1 MSKRGVT
8 MSARDFVGTSVVVL
22 SFLVCSTLPAMAQ
35 GVGAIGGTV
44 SDASGAVLPGVNVTL
59 SNPRGSIG
67 GNQEAVSDARGA
79 FQFIRLVPGVYTVK
93 ADLAGF
99 RSAVQEN
106 IVVNADVT
114 ARVDLKLEIG
124 TLSEGITVK
133 GESPLLDTTSAL
145 KQTVLSRE
153 VLDSLPNR
161 IDVWAVARVIPSVVL
176 NKVDVGGSESFLQ
189 STATVHGS
197 SNENGFLIDGMDVS
211 NLDGNGTGAVLY
223 LDPYAFQE
231 TNYQTSGGGTAST
244 QKGGLLFNM
253 ITRTGTNQFHGG
265 AMFNGANRGM
275 GSANYSPELRTQL
288 LAAVPA
294 LALAANP
301 NIVPG
306 ADILKIYDVG
316 AWLAGP
322 IVRDKLWF
330 SFSAHDQALDQYLL
344 GSYNPDGTQVLD
356 DNVMWTTSAKVAWQV
371 TRNAQL
377 SYFNN
382 LQYKLIGHR
391 NGGGTFA
398 ESRARNLND
407 KYPDVHQVKFT
418 SPFGSRVVVDVSW
431 SRFRADDKFGQEPEV
446 QAGDI
451 SRFDAVTN
459 TYTVALPTYRDN
471 AMFRDQVLTSVGYF
485 TGRHDIRFGYQ
496 FVDGGEKS
504 SNWSTS
510 GMRAVYRSGRPDSVN
525 TYNVPI
531 TSTSSRIPVAFE
543 PWARD
548 HGVYIQDRWTPTR
561 KLTLNLGLRFE
572 TTYGWLPATCRPAT
586 AFVQE
591 QCFEEVKGA
600 PDFKALVPRMS
611 AVYDLFGDGRTALKF
626 SASRY
631 DQPITLSNVQ
641 RVNPLSTTN
650 DTRPW
655 TVCAAGQTSG
665 CDLNGDL
672 SPQLNELG
680 VSSGFPFGTNS
691 RYSPDLDWPASNE
704 YSIELQRQI
713 PGNVVVSVGYTRRE
727 TRRNIG
733 AKNVAVPMESYI
745 PLQVTEVNSG
755 RQVTVYNQAPAL
767 RGRTDNL
774 WDNFPEL
781 DTNFNGADV
790 TVNKRLSNHWS
801 MTGGAS
807 FGKTVGDIYA
817 TLATVDLNNPNNTFR
832 RGVVGPDVPYSYRMS
847 GVYELPYQISVSAT
861 AQYYQG
867 FPDTTTVSVGPNT
880 VALTQV
886 TQVLTVEPRGTA
898 RLPAVSSLDVSVRK
912 AWKTGGRSFEP
923 RVDFYNLTNAA
934 TILGRI
940 TQLGPTYGRVSSIQ
954 RGRLIKMGLNVEF

>member
-1 MSKRGVT
+1 
-8 MSARDFVGTSVVVL
+8 MSARDVVGRSIVVL
-22 SFLVCSTLPAMAQ
+22 SFWIWSALPAAAQ
-35 GVGAIGGTV
+35 GVGAIGGTI
-44 SDASGAVLPGVNVTL
+44 SDASGAVLPGATVTL
-59 SNPRGSIG
+59 SNPRGTIG
-67 GNQEAVSDARGA
+67 GNQEAVADARGA
-79 FQFIRLVPGVYTVK
+79 FQFLRLVPGTYSVK
-93 ADLAGF
+93 AELQGF
-99 RSAVQEN
+99 RPAVQED

-124 TLSEGITVK
+124 SLSEGILVK

-145 KQTVLSRE
+145 KQTVLSRD
-153 VLDSLPNR
+153 VLESLPNR
-161 IDVWAVARVIPSVVL
+161 IDVWSVARVIPSVVL
-176 NKVDVGGSESFLQ
+176 SKVDVGGSESFLQ

-197 SNENGFLIDGMDVS
+197 NNENGFLIDGMDVS

-231 TNYQTSGGGTAST
+231 TNYQLSGGGTAVA

-253 ITRTGTNQFHGG
+253 VTRTGTNQFHGG
-265 AMFNGANRGM
+265 AMFNGASHGM
-275 GSANYSPELRTQL
+275 GSANYSPELRSQL

-294 LALAANP
+294 VALAANP

-306 ADILKIYDVG
+306 ADILKIFDVG

-322 IVRDKLWF
+322 IVRDQLWF
-330 SFSAHDQALDQYLL
+330 SLSAHDQRLDQYLV
-344 GSYNPDGTQVLD
+344 GNYNPDGTQVLD
-356 DNVMWTTSAKVAWQV
+356 DNLMWTTSAKVAWQV
-371 TRNAQL
+371 TRSAQL

-418 SPFGSRVVVDVSW
+418 STFGSRAVVDVSW
-431 SRFRADDKFGQEPEV
+431 SRFRADDKFGQEPDV
-446 QAGDI
+446 KAGDI

-471 AMFRDQVLTSVGYF
+471 AMFRDQVLTSVSYF

-510 GMRAVYRSGRPDSVN
+510 GLRAVYRNGRPDSVN

-548 HGVYIQDRWTPTR
+548 HGVYVQDKWTPTR

-572 TTYGWLPATCRPAT
+572 TTYGWLPATCRPANP
-586 AFVQE
+586 FVDG
-591 QCFEEVKGA
+591 QCFAEIQGA
-600 PDFKALVPRMS
+600 PDFKAVVPRVS
-611 AVYDLFGDGRTALKF
+611 AVYDLSGDGRTALKF

-641 RVNPLSTTN
+641 RLNPLGIVN
-650 DTRPW
+650 DTRAW

-672 SPQLNELG
+672 VPQLNELG
-680 VSSGFPFGTNS
+680 ISSGFAFGTNN
-691 RYSPDLDWPASNE
+691 RYSPNLKWPASNE
-704 YSIELQRQI
+704 YSIEVQRQI
-713 PGNVVVSVGYTRRE
+713 PGSVVVSAGYTRRE

-733 AKNVAVPMESYI
+733 AKNVAVPLESYI

-755 RQVTVYNQAPAL
+755 RAVTVYNQAPAL
-767 RGRTDNL
+767 RGRTDNV
-774 WDNFPEL
+774 WDNFPDL
-781 DTNFNGADV
+781 DTNFNGADL

-807 FGKTVGDIYA
+807 FGRTVGDIYA
-817 TLATVDLNNPNNTFR
+817 TLTTVDLNNPNNTFR
-832 RGVVGPDVPYSYRMS
+832 RGVVGNDVPYSYRMS
-847 GVYELPYQISVSAT
+847 GVYELPYQVSVSAT
-861 AQYYQG
+861 GQYYQG
-867 FPDTTTVSVGPNT
+867 FPDTTTVSVGNNT
-880 VALTQV
+880 IALTQG
-886 TQVLTVEPRGTA
+886 TQILTVEPRGTT
-898 RLPAVSSLDVSVRK
+898 RLPAVKSLDVSVRK
-912 AWKTGGRSFEP
+912 MWKIGGRSIEP
-923 RVDFYNLTNAA
+923 RVDLYNLTNTA

-954 RGRLIKMGLNVEF
+954 RGRLIKLGMSVEF

>member
-1 MSKRGVT
+1 
-8 MSARDFVGTSVVVL
+8 
-22 SFLVCSTLPAMAQ
+22 MAQ
-35 GVGAIGGTV
+35 GVGAIGGTI
-44 SDASGAVLPGVNVTL
+44 SDASGAVLPGATVTL
-59 SNPRGSIG
+59 SNPLGSIG
-67 GNQEAVSDARGA
+67 GNQEAVSDERGA
-79 FQFIRLVPGVYTVK
+79 FQFIRLVPGTYSVK
-93 ADLAGF
+93 VSLQGF
-99 RSAVQEN
+99 RPAVQEN

-114 ARVDLKLEIG
+114 ARADVRLEIG
-124 TLSEGITVK
+124 TLAEGITVK

-145 KQTVLSRE
+145 KQTVVSRE
-153 VLDSLPNR
+153 MLESLPNR
-161 IDVWAVARVIPSVVL
+161 VDVWGVARVIPSVVL
-176 NKVDVGGSESFLQ
+176 SKVDVGGSESFLQ

-197 SNENGFLIDGMDVS
+197 NNENGYLIDGMDVS

-231 TNYQTSGGGTAST
+231 TNYQLSGGGTAVS

-253 ITRTGTNQFHGG
+253 VTRTGTNKLHGG
-265 AMFNGANRGM
+265 AMFSGASHAM
-275 GSANYSPELRTQL
+275 GFANYSAAVRTDL

-294 LALAANP
+294 VALAANP

-306 ADILKIYDVG
+306 ADILKIYDTG

-330 SFSAHDQALDQYLL
+330 SISAHDQRLDQYLL
-344 GSYNPDGTQVLD
+344 GNYNPDGTQVLD
-356 DNVMWTTSAKVAWQV
+356 DNLMWTTSAKVAWQV
-371 TRNAQL
+371 TRTAQL

-418 SPFGSRVVVDVSW
+418 STFGSKAVVDVSW

-446 QAGDI
+446 SAGDI

-471 AMFRDQVLTSVGYF
+471 AMFRDQFLAGVGYV

-510 GMRAVYRSGRPDSVN
+510 GMRAVYRNGRPDSVN

-548 HGVYIQDRWTPTR
+548 HGLYVQDKWTPTP

-572 TTYGWLPATCRPAT
+572 TTYGWLPATCRPDT
-586 AFVQE
+586 TFVAG
-591 QCFEEVKGA
+591 QCFPEIQGA
-600 PDFKALVPRMS
+600 PDFKAVVPRAS
-611 AVYDLFGDGRTALKF
+611 AVYDVFGDGKTALKF

-631 DQPITLSNVQ
+631 DQPIVLSNVQ
-641 RVNPLSTTN
+641 RLNPLGITN
-650 DTRPW
+650 DTRAW
-655 TVCAAGQTSG
+655 TVCAAGQKSG

-672 SPQLNELG
+672 IPQLNELG
-680 VSSGFPFGTNS
+680 VSSGFSFGVNN
-691 RYSPDLDWPASNE
+691 RYSPDLKWPASNE
-704 YSIELQRQI
+704 YNIEVQRQI

-733 AKNVAVPMESYI
+733 SRNVAVPLESYI

-755 RQVTVYNQAPAL
+755 KQVTVFNQAPAL
-767 RGRTDNL
+767 RGKIDNL

-781 DTNFNGADV
+781 DTDFNGADI
-790 TVNKRLSNHWS
+790 TVNKRMSDHWS
-801 MTGGAS
+801 LTGGAS
-807 FGKTVGDIYA
+807 FGRTVGDIYA
-817 TLATVDLNNPNNTFR
+817 TASTVDLNNPNNTFR
-832 RGVVGPDVPYSYRMS
+832 GGVVGNDVPYSYRLS
-847 GVYELPYQISVSAT
+847 GVYELPYQIWLSAT
-861 AQYYQG
+861 GQYYQG
-867 FPDTTTVSVGPNT
+867 FPETTTVSVGNNT
-880 VALTQV
+880 VALTQG
-886 TQVLTVEPRGTA
+886 TQTLTVEPRGTT
-898 RLPAVSSLDVSVRK
+898 RLPAVSSLDMSVRK
-912 AWKTGGRSFEP
+912 TFKMNGKSIEP
-923 RVDFYNLTNAA
+923 RLDLYNLTNAA

-940 TQLGPTYGRVSSIQ
+940 AQLGPTYGRVSSIQ
-954 RGRLIKMGLNVEF
+954 RGLLIKLGVNFEF

>member
-1 MSKRGVT
+1 MSV
-8 MSARDFVGTSVVVL
+8 RDFVSAGVL
-22 SFLVCSTLPAMAQ
+22 VWALWIGSTLPAAAQ
-35 GVGAIGGTV
+35 GVGAIGGSVT
-44 SDASGAVLPGVNVTL
+44 DASGAVLPGVTVAL

-67 GNQEAVSDARGA
+67 GNQETVSDGRGA

-93 ADLAGF
+93 GDLAGF

-106 IVVNADVT
+106 IVVNADAT

-197 SNENGFLIDGMDVS
+197 NNENGFLIDGMDVS
-211 NLDGNGTGAVLY
+211 NLDGNGTGAVMY

-231 TNYQTSGGGTAST
+231 TNYQTSGGGTAISS
-244 QKGGLLFNM
+244 KGGLLFNM
-253 ITRTGTNQFHGG
+253 VTRTGTNRFHGG
-265 AMFNGANRGM
+265 AMFNGANHAM
-275 GSANYSPELRTQL
+275 GSANYSDELRAQL
-288 LAAVPA
+288 LAAVPPV
-294 LALAANP
+294 ALAANP

-344 GSYNPDGTQVLD
+344 GNYNPDGTQVLD
-356 DNVMWTTSAKVAWQV
+356 DNLMWTTAAKVAWQM
-371 TRNAQL
+371 THNAQL

-418 SPFGSRVVVDVSW
+418 SPIGSRMVVDVSYN
-431 SRFRADDKFGQEPEV
+431 RFRADDKFGQEPEV
-446 QAGDI
+446 QDGDI

-459 TYTVALPTYRDN
+459 TYVVALPTYRDN
-471 AMFRDQVLTSVGYF
+471 AMFRDQLLTSVGIV
-485 TGRHDIRFGYQ
+485 TGPHDIRFGYQ
-496 FVDGGEKS
+496 FIDGGEKS

-525 TYNVPI
+525 TYNTPI

-548 HGVYIQDRWTPTR
+548 HGVFIQDKWTPTR

-586 AFVQE
+586 TFVPE
-591 QCFEEVKGA
+591 QCFDEVNGA
-600 PDFKALVPRMS
+600 PDFKGLVPRLS
-611 AVYDLFGDGRTALKF
+611 AVYDIFGDGRTALKV

-641 RVNPLSTTN
+641 RVNPLGIVN
-650 DTRPW
+650 DTRAW
-655 TVCAAGQTSG
+655 TVCAPGQASA
-665 CDLNGDL
+665 CDLNADL
-672 SPQLNELG
+672 TPQLNELG
-680 VSSGFPFGTNS
+680 VSNGFPFGVNN
-691 RYSPDLDWPASNE
+691 RYSDDLEWPVSNE
-704 YSIELQRQI
+704 YNVEFQRQL
-713 PGNVVVSVGYTRRE
+713 PGNIVASIGYTRRD
-727 TRRNIG
+727 TLRNIG
-733 AKNVAVPMESYI
+733 ARNVAVPLESYI
-745 PLQVTEVNSG
+745 PLQVTEANSG
-755 RQVTVYNQAPAL
+755 RQVVVYNQAPSL
-767 RGRTDNL
+767 RGRVDNL
-774 WDNFPEL
+774 WDNFDEL
-781 DTNFNGADV
+781 DTHFNGTDITV
-790 TVNKRLSNHWS
+790 TKRLSNHWS
-801 MTGGAS
+801 MAGGAS
-807 FGKTVGDIYA
+807 FGETTGDIYA
-817 TLATVDLNNPNNTFR
+817 TLTTVDLNNPNNTFR
-832 RGVVGPDVPYSYRMS
+832 NGLIGNDVPYSYRMS
-847 GVYELPYQISVSAT
+847 GVYEFPRDISVSAT

-867 FPDTTTVSVGPNT
+867 FPETTTVSVGNNT
-880 VALTQV
+880 VALTQG
-886 TQVLTVEPRGTA
+886 TQVLTVEPRGTT
-898 RLPAVSSLDVSVRK
+898 RLPPVSSLDVSIRK
-912 AWKTGGRSFEP
+912 SWRINGKSIEP
-923 RVDFYNLTNAA
+923 RIDFYNLTNAA

-940 TQLGPTYGRVSSIQ
+940 TQLGPTYGRVSNIQ
-954 RGRLIKMGLNVEF
+954 RGRLIKLGASVEF